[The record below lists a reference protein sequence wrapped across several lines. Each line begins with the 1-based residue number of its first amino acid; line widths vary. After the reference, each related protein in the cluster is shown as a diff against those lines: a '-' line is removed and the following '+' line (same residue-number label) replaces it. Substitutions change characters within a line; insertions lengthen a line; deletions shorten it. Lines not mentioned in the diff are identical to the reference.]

1 MLTSGDVRRR
11 SWLAGLRGTGWPSEA
26 LPAFAAMLVAVPA
39 AIANGLV
46 MYAPLGAA
54 GTAAG
59 AMAGLVGAVA
69 LGIVAPIAGG
79 TPRLVSAPSPAAAAF
94 MAVVAGDLLRTGAV
108 EPGRLPTQLVLVIL
122 VAGSVQLALG
132 ALRGGRLVKFLP
144 FPVVA
149 GYLAGAGLLI
159 LYIQFPKMLG
169 IAAGMNPWASVRT
182 PSGWSGP
189 AVAVSV
195 VTLGAALLAPKVTR
209 KVPAT
214 LVGLAAG
221 MTAYRLAGFFRPE
234 LLELTGNSLLVGP
247 ILGGDVHAIGGGV
260 RRLAGARLEDV
271 QRALV
276 PGVTLGVLVSID
288 TLKTC
293 LLLDVVTK
301 SRHDSDRELL
311 GQGLGNLASALA
323 GGAPGTG
330 IVSGSLV
337 NVNGGAKGR
346 ASGVLAGVFAL
357 AVLVALGP
365 LVAWLPIPALAAI
378 VCLMAAR
385 MFQREAFELVRERH
399 TALDFLVVLAV
410 IVIAMELNLAAAAG
424 AGVALSVLLF
434 VREQVRASIVRRS
447 ALGDAMF
454 SKRRRGPREREVLAR
469 HGAETAV
476 LELQGS
482 LFFGTADRLFRE
494 VEPHLGT
501 RRQLVLGLGAIR
513 SVDLTAATTLRQIAA
528 QLAECGARLVLSD
541 LPPGRPGAQLAK
553 YIEQLG
559 LVEPPY
565 RVAVFPHLDDALE
578 SVEEQVLLRDSSV
591 PGSVGI
597 LSLPEIELLE
607 GIPAEALRALEGE
620 VQEHAFEPGERVFDF
635 GQPGSDLYL
644 VRSGRVRMLM
654 PIGNGKMH
662 PLATIGHGEFFGE
675 IGFTDGHARTAA
687 AIAAAE
693 THLYALSREG
703 LARASAAYPHLET
716 VVFARLAH
724 ALAARLR
731 VADLDLRALK
741 EM

>member
-1 MLTSGDVRRR
+1 MLTARDGRR
-11 SWLAGLRGTGWPSEA
+11 SWLVTLCRTGWPSEA

-94 MAVVAGDLLRTGAV
+94 MAVLAGDLLRTGAV
-108 EPGRLPTQLVLVIL
+108 LPDRLPAQLVLVIL
-122 VAGSVQLALG
+122 VAGVVQLALG

-144 FPVVA
+144 YPVVA

-159 LYIQFPKMLG
+159 LYIQLPKMLG
-169 IAAGMNPWASVRT
+169 VAAGMSAWASVST
-182 PSGWSGP
+182 PSAWKGP
-189 AVAVSV
+189 AVVVSG
-195 VTLGAALLAPKVTR
+195 VTLGVALLAPKVTR

-221 MTAYRLAGFFRPE
+221 MVAYRLVGFFRPE

-247 ILGGDVHAIGGGV
+247 ILGGDVHALGGGA
-260 RRLAGARLEDV
+260 RRLGGARLEDL

-276 PGVTLGVLVSID
+276 PGATLGVLVSID

-301 SRHDSDRELL
+301 TRHDSDRELL

-346 ASGVLAGVFAL
+346 TSGVLAGVFAL

-385 MFQREAFELVRERH
+385 MFQREAFELIRERH
-399 TALDFLVVLAV
+399 TVLDFLVVIAV
-410 IVIAMELNLAAAAG
+410 IVTAMELNLAAAAG
-424 AGVALSVLLF
+424 AGVALSLLLF
-434 VREQVRASIVRRS
+434 VREQVRASIVRRT

-454 SKRRRGPREREVLAR
+454 SKRRRGLRERAILAR

-494 VEPHLGT
+494 VEPHLRT
-501 RRQLVLGLGAIR
+501 RRQVVLGLGAIR

-528 QLAECGARLVLSD
+528 QLAERGARLVLSD
-541 LPPGRPGAQLAK
+541 LPPGRAGSQLAK

-559 LVEPPY
+559 LVGQPY
-565 RVAVFPHLDDALE
+565 EVTVYPHLDDALE
-578 SVEEQVLLRDSSV
+578 WIEEQVLLREPSPHGV
-591 PGSVGI
+591 EGV
-597 LSLPEIELLE
+597 LSLAEIELFE
-607 GIPAEALRALEGE
+607 GLPAEALRALAGE
-620 VQEHAFEPGERVFDF
+620 VREQELEAGERVFDF

-654 PIGNGKMH
+654 PLGNGKMH
-662 PLATIGHGEFFGE
+662 PLATIGRGEFFGE
-675 IGFTDGHARTAA
+675 IGFTDGDARTAA
-687 AIAAAE
+687 ATAAAR
-693 THLYALSREG
+693 THVYALSREG
-703 LARASAAYPHLET
+703 LTRASAAYPHLET